1 MRTRLK
7 IEGVS
12 ALLADLRRAD
22 RAATEVAASAV
33 ENMAE
38 GTARIA
44 RNRITSGTGASAP
57 GAYPKS
63 KTGRLERSIAVVL
76 TQAKRTTALVGTA
89 QLHGR
94 FLELGTGKMEPRPWL
109 LPSFEDARD
118 TETGNLAAEFEGKI

>member
-7 IEGVS
+7 IEGVA
-12 ALLADLRRAD
+12 ALLADLRRAEHAGD
-22 RAATEVAASAV
+22 DVAASAV
-33 ENMAE
+33 ENIAE
-38 GTARIA
+38 GTARTA
-44 RNRITSGTGASAP
+44 RTRIVSGSGYSAP

-76 TQAKRTTALVGTA
+76 KQAKRTTAIVGTA

-109 LPSFEDARD
+109 LPSFEEARD
-118 TETGNLAAEFEGKI
+118 AETGTLAAEFEGKI